1 MCVLNALGE
10 EQKGSL
16 YAPTNQPA
24 MSDIQLSLICLIP
37 ILCFFFFINFKNS
50 LANLFP
56 SHSIGSA
63 RRNLLKSYP
72 IIGSYFTIS
81 ANNHRRVQWTSGVV
95 RTSPNLTFTLHRP
108 LGNRQIFTANPSV
121 VQHILKTN
129 FHIYQ
134 KGAFTRRCLSD
145 FLGDGI
151 FNISGEKWKFQR
163 QLASHEF
170 STKSLKKFVETVVDS
185 ELSERLIPILAE
197 AAAKKTVLDFQD
209 ILQRFAFDNI
219 CKIAFGY
226 DPAYLTPSLPDAK
239 FAVAFDDA
247 TRLSGERLNSPLP
260 IIWKL
265 KRLFNIGTERQF
277 KIAMQQV
284 HGFAKEVIKQK
295 KQELKEKSTLDSVDL
310 LSRFLSSG
318 HSDED
323 FVTDIV
329 ISFILAGRDTT
340 SAALTWYFWLL
351 YKNPEVEKEILKEIS
366 KKSAATSSVYDE
378 VKDMS
383 TYTHASLCESM
394 RLYPPV
400 PIDSKEA
407 VADDVLPDG
416 TFVKKGNRVTYHP
429 YAMGRV
435 KEVWGSDWPE
445 FRPQRWLEWD
455 AVAQNWKFIPR
466 DSYTYP
472 VFQAGPRICLG
483 KEMAFLQMKR
493 IVGGVL
499 RRFKLVPAMEDGA
512 EPVLIS
518 FLTTKMKDGF
528 PVRIEERDFQ

>member
-1 MCVLNALGE
+1 
-10 EQKGSL
+10 
-16 YAPTNQPA
+16 
-24 MSDIQLSLICLIP
+24 MSDIHLSLLCLIP
-37 ILCFFFFINFKNS
+37 LLCFFFFRNLKNF
-50 LANLFP
+50 LANHFL
-56 SHSIGSA
+56 SQSICSSSTTKIP
-63 RRNLLKSYP
+63 RSYP
-72 IIGSYFTIS
+72 IIGSYFTLS
-81 ANNHRRVQWTSGVV
+81 ANNHRRVQWTSEVLKA
-95 RTSPNLTFTLHRP
+95 SPNLTFTLHRP
-108 LGNRQIFTANPSV
+108 FGEPQIFTANPSV

-129 FHIYQ
+129 FPVYR
-134 KGAFTRRCLSD
+134 KGEFTRGCLSD

-151 FNISGEKWKFQR
+151 FNVSGEKWKFQR
-163 QLASHEF
+163 QVSSHEF
-170 STKSLKKFVETVVDS
+170 STKSLKKFVETVVDG

-239 FAVAFDDA
+239 FAVAFDAA
-247 TRLSGERLNSPLP
+247 TQYSGERLNSPLP

-265 KRLFNIGTERQF
+265 KRLFNIGTEKQL
-277 KIAMQQV
+277 KIALEQV
-284 HGFAKEVIKQK
+284 RGFAKEVIKQK
-295 KQELKEKSTLDSVDL
+295 KQELKEKSTLDSADL
-310 LSRFLSSG
+310 LSRFLTTG

-351 YKNPEVEKEILKEIS
+351 YKNPEVEKEILKEITE
-366 KKSAATSSVYDE
+366 KSSASSSASANISIYEE
-378 VKDMS
+378 VKDVS
-383 TYTHASLCESM
+383 TYIHASICESM

-400 PIDSKEA
+400 PTDSKEA
-407 VADDVLPDG
+407 AADDVLPDG

-435 KEVWGSDWPE
+435 EEVWGSDWPE
-445 FRPQRWLEWD
+445 FRPNRWLEWD
-455 AVAQNWKFIPR
+455 ELSQNWNFKPR
-466 DSYTYP
+466 DPYTYP

-493 IVGGVL
+493 IVAGVL
-499 RRFKLVPAMEDGA
+499 RRFKLVPAMEDGT
-512 EPVLIS
+512 EPVFVS
-518 FLTTKMKDGF
+518 FLTAKMKDGF
-528 PVRIEERDFQ
+528 PVRIEERDFQFD